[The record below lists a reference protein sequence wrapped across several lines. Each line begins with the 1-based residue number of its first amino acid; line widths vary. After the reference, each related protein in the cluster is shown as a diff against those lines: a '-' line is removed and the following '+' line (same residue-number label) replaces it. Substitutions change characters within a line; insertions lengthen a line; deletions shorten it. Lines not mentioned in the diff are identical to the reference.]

1 MMSEKVDKAVEYMRG
16 PYSCSQ
22 SVMCAFCDDAGLS
35 NDKAREISTPYAAGR
50 RIKCGAVC
58 AAELVL
64 TAKYG
69 ENLTPK
75 LNARFEKKFY
85 DKVGAINCN
94 EIKRHNLCSCIDCVR
109 YSAEIL
115 DEMLTQ

>member
-1 MMSEKVDKAVEYMRG
+1 MSEKVDKAVEYMRG

-22 SVMCAFCDDAGLS
+22 SVMCAFCDDAGIS
-35 NDKAREISTPYAAGR
+35 HDEAREIATPYAGGR

-69 ENLTPK
+69 EKLTPK
-75 LNARFEKKFY
+75 LHAQFEKKFY
-85 DKVGAINCN
+85 NKVGAINCH
-94 EIKRHNLCSCIDCVR
+94 EIKGHHLCSCTDCVQ